1 MKMGKKFPSIVF
13 DSGSKLSGSL
23 MADRQLVQ
31 RIQVPHATA
40 EPGVALT
47 YAGIRLA
54 N

>member
-1 MKMGKKFPSIVF
+1 MKMDQKFLSIVF
-13 DSGSKLSGSL
+13 DSRSKLSGSL
-23 MADRQLVQ
+23 MVDRQLVQ

-40 EPGVALT
+40 ELVVALT